1 MGRKSVCFEADMNGN
16 QVGQSLELMAKAAAG
31 VGGGDAAAAA
41 AAASANLLFSRRK
54 AQQFKLTEP
63 PSSST

>member
-41 AAASANLLFSRRK
+41 AAAASANLLF
-54 AQQFKLTEP
+54 
-63 PSSST
+63 